1 MAIRKETVK
10 AQFDEAVRSVLE
22 PGEVVQTGTAAVTG
36 PNPLWSQGLFGLVG
50 LLLFGVRYHFVFLTD
65 RRVIFMK
72 MSMMS
77 SRPKGGLAWSDAR
90 SAASVS
96 DVRSAATW
104 SSFQYQRPA
113 GGKPLRLNVARP
125 WREEFKA
132 IAEGLGGAVG

>member
-10 AQFDEAVRSVLE
+10 AQFDQAVRSVLL
-22 PGEVVQTGTAAVTG
+22 PGEIVQTGAAAVTG
-36 PNPLWSQGLFGLVG
+36 PNPLWSQGLLGLVG

-77 SRPKGGLAWSDAR
+77 SRPQGLTWSDDR

-96 DVRSAATW
+96 DVRNAATW

-113 GGKPLRLNVARP
+113 GGKPVRLNFARP
-125 WREEFKA
+125 WREEFTA